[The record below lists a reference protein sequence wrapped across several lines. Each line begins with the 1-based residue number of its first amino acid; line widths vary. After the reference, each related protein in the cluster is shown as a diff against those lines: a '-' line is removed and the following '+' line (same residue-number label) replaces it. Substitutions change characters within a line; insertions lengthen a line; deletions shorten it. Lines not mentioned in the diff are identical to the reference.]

1 MSTKTLKVDVVSAEE
16 SMFSGTASMV
26 VLPGVTGEIGVLPGH
41 TPLISRIKPG
51 RVKITREDGS
61 EETLFVAGGLL
72 EVQPFAVTVLADT
85 VVRMEDLDEQ
95 KALEARK
102 RAEESRKNATSREEI
117 AVIELELEM
126 LSAQA
131 HYARVYTEKVKK

>member
-117 AVIELELEM
+117 AVIEHELEM

>member
-117 AVIELELEM
+117 AVIECELEM

-131 HYARVYTEKVKK
+131 HYARVYIEKVKK

>member
-1 MSTKTLKVDVVSAEE
+1 MSTKSLKVDVVSAEE

-117 AVIELELEM
+117 AVIERELEM

>member
-1 MSTKTLKVDVVSAEE
+1 MSTKTLKVDLVSAEE
-16 SMFSGTASMV
+16 SMFSGTAKMV
-26 VLPGVTGEIGVLPGH
+26 VLPGVTGELGVLPGH
-41 TPLISRIKPG
+41 TPLISRVKPG

-102 RAEESRKNATSREEI
+102 KAEESRKKATSREEI
-117 AVIELELEM
+117 AVIERELEM
-126 LSAQA
+126 LAAQA